1 MRTFRILLTILILSI
16 SVATVMSI
24 SDITDAAT
32 RVSTTEHAFEVNGTR
47 VMYIDAT
54 GTHNAVGLF
63 PRIVDDTSMDGTLGM
78 GPGELVY
85 NLDDSKMYVHINAN
99 TPALGA
105 QYWSA
110 LN

>member
-16 SVATVMSI
+16 SVATVVSI

-32 RVSTTEHAFEVNGTR
+32 RVSTTEHAFGVRGER
-47 VMYIDAT
+47 QMYVDT
-54 GTHNAVGLF
+54 LGTHNPGGLF
-63 PRIVDDTSMDGTLGM
+63 PRIVTDGGMDATLGK
-78 GPGELVY
+78 GHGELVF
-85 NLDDSKMYVHINAN
+85 NTVDSKAYIYTLST
-99 TPALGA
+99 TPAIGA